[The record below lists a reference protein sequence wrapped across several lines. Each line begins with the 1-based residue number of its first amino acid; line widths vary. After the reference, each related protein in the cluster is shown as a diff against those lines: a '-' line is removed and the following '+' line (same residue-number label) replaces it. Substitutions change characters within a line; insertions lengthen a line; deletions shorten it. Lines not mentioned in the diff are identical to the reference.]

1 MKSINRE
8 AVFEGPREALRVQA
22 IHGATGRQ
30 GSITKTGEIYA
41 PFTQVFIR
49 LDMFVVIVWVIAVA
63 VVVVVIIFGFALLGL
78 SGKSR
83 PNKRD
88 F

>member
-1 MKSINRE
+1 
-8 AVFEGPREALRVQA
+8 
-22 IHGATGRQ
+22 
-30 GSITKTGEIYA
+30 
-41 PFTQVFIR
+41 
-49 LDMFVVIVWVIAVA
+49 MFVVIVWVIAVA